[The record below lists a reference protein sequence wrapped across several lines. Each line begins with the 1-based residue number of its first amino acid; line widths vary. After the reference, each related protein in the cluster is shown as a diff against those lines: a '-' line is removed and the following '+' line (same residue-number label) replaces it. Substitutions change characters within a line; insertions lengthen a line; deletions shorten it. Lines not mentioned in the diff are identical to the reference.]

1 MLRNQTSKLCLLY
14 HPDLA
19 DDEDLI
25 DIDYFNT
32 VTQAYQTF
40 QNQRILSEKQVFYE
54 DIIADNNFTIHGR
67 RNVTKSRALDEESF
81 FGIDIK
87 TQLKPSAI
95 LSALLRFGKDAKQ
108 DMGMRPRE
116 KTQWKKM

>member
-1 MLRNQTSKLCLLY
+1 MVRNQISKLCLLY

-40 QNQRILSEKQVFYE
+40 QNQRILSERQVFYE
-54 DIIADNNFTIHGR
+54 DVIADSNFTILGR
-67 RNVTKSRALDEESF
+67 RNVTKSRSLDEETF

-87 TQLKPSAI
+87 TQLKPSSIFNAI
-95 LSALLRFGKDAKQ
+95 MNLGKDTKQ
-108 DMGMRPRE
+108 DMENRSRDSRWR
-116 KTQWKKM
+116 KL